1 MSCIFNDKIASCNT
15 KKVTF
20 AMLMLHQQ
28 STTYNRSKP
37 IKTTALHGLTP
48 SSFGYVRH
56 PDLHKENHYMYTHAR
71 RNRGNLNREDNQ
83 KTMYYL
89 NFKN

>member
-1 MSCIFNDKIASCNT
+1 MSCIFNEKIASCNI

-37 IKTTALHGLTP
+37 IKTTAFHGLTP
-48 SSFGYVRH
+48 SSFGYV
-56 PDLHKENHYMYTHAR
+56 PIPIYTKR
-71 RNRGNLNREDNQ
+71 IVICTRTREE
-83 KTMYYL
+83 TEET
-89 NFKN
+89 